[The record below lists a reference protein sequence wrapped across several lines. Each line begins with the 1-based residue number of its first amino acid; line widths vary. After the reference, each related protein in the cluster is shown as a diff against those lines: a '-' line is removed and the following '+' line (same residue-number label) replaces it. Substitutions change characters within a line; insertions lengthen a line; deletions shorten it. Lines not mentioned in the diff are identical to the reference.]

1 MRISKSVIF
10 LLVLAFSSANAAYY
24 FPKTNPHKHKS
35 AVDGGLLDN
44 LPIVGSNDQFVVVA
58 STATG
63 AGSAALG
70 ANSPAVTP
78 TAPAWWVTV
87 SVCNADGTGCQTGY
101 IPVWK

>member
-1 MRISKSVIF
+1 MRIFKPLFFV
-10 LLVLAFSSANAAYY
+10 LVLAGSANAAYY
-24 FPKTNPHKHKS
+24 FPKTNPHKHKTT
-35 AVDGGLLDN
+35 VDGGLLDN
-44 LPIVGSNDQFVVVA
+44 LPVVGTNDRFVIVA

-70 ANSPAVTP
+70 ANSPAATP

-87 SVCNADGTGCQTGY
+87 NVCNSDGTGCQTGY